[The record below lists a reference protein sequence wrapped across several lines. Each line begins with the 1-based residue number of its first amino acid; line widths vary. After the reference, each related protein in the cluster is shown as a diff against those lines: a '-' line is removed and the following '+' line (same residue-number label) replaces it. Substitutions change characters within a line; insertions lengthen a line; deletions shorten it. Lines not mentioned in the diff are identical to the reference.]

1 MWIGS
6 FFVCAFVSSVSSIFH
21 KWFSFFNSFETWPIY
36 FWGSG
41 TISTHI
47 CVYFQLKPSQLKTKR
62 LAKHFEYVCYTN
74 TRMNVFLCVSARVCV
89 VCGVSVRISLFE
101 PVVSFRAIYELDTKI
116 GIYTKENGEEE
127 KTERVREKNAK
138 PTNFKRLFV
147 LIVTHLF
154 YTNRSF
160 A

>member
-1 MWIGS
+1 MLYEYTDE
-6 FFVCAFVSSVSSIFH
+6 C
-21 KWFSFFNSFETWPIY
+21 
-36 FWGSG
+36 
-41 TISTHI
+41 ISM
-47 CVYFQLKPSQLKTKR
+47 CKR
-62 LAKHFEYVCYTN
+62 AC
-74 TRMNVFLCVSARVCV
+74 VCV